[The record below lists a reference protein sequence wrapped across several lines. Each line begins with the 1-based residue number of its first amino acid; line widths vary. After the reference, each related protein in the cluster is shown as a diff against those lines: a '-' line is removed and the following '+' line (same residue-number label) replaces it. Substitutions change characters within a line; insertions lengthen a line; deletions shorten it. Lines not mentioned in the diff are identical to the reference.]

1 MDDKKNPFNNNV
13 IKSKMMALRI
23 QVLRKSS
30 CKQQRRDLSCNHND
44 GNLFTCE
51 DIYVICRLG
60 GPYGEK
66 L

>member
-13 IKSKMMALRI
+13 IKSKMMAL
-23 QVLRKSS
+23 
-30 CKQQRRDLSCNHND
+30 KQQRRDLSCNHND
-44 GNLFTCE
+44 GNLFMCE